1 MCKDNL
7 PGKTEN
13 AADVISADVVPLSAT
28 SIDRINHRSLKKG
41 IKHPIW
47 KKHLFIA
54 QFRLQQ
60 QTIKLPIWESYKEKQ
75 W

>member
-28 SIDRINHRSLKKG
+28 SIDRINHRSLKKALNTRFG
-41 IKHPIW
+41 RSIY
-47 KKHLFIA
+47 L
-54 QFRLQQ
+54 
-60 QTIKLPIWESYKEKQ
+60 
-75 W
+75 